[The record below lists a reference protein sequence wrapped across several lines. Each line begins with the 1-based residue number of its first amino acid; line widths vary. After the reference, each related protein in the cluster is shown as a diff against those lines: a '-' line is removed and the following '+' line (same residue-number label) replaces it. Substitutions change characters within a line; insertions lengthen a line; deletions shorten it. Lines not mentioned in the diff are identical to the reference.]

1 MYFANTV
8 DIYLY
13 IFLVIPKISIRF
25 STNKSFLLKISIQV
39 LQRKDF
45 FDFFNIVTLD
55 KKIVSD
61 KFVENL
67 ISLSRNTG
75 YRHIYK
81 IMNMINPKCSLINIL
96 RKNNQACND
105 NVQCVNK

>member
-1 MYFANTV
+1 M
-8 DIYLY
+8 
-13 IFLVIPKISIRF
+13 
-25 STNKSFLLKISIQV
+25 
-39 LQRKDF
+39 LQKKDF

-55 KKIVSD
+55 KKIVSY

-67 ISLSRNTG
+67 ISFSWNTG

-81 IMNMINPKCSLINIL
+81 IVNMINPKCSLINLL

-105 NVQCVNK
+105 NMQCVNK